1 VRDIHAGSAEEAAR
15 RFSQGILLSMHTI
28 AEFTDPNSVM
38 MLKLF
43 IAMLLGGII
52 GTERAVLARQPAGTR
67 TFGLVALGACLFV
80 IIGNYVNTALSGVFD
95 IQPTYMAAAI
105 ITGIGFLGAGI
116 IVFRGDALHGITT
129 AAGLW
134 FTAAL
139 GSAVGFGLYSVSVFA
154 TLLSLIMFTG
164 MWYLENKFKSWFTE
178 RAAEHARPEQPQMPA
193 R

>member
-1 VRDIHAGSAEEAAR
+1 
-15 RFSQGILLSMHTI
+15 MHSI

-38 MLKLF
+38 MLKLAL
-43 IAMLLGGII
+43 AMLLGGII
-52 GTERAVLARQPAGTR
+52 GTERAILARQPAGTR

-80 IIGNYVNTALSGVFD
+80 VISNYVNIALSGVFD

-116 IVFRGDALHGITT
+116 IVFRGDAIHGITT

-139 GSAVGFGLYSVSVFA
+139 GSAVGFGMYTVSVFA
-154 TLLSLIMFTG
+154 TLLALIMFTG
-164 MWYLENKFKSWFTE
+164 MWYLENRFKRWFMDHS
-178 RAAEHARPEQPQMPA
+178 AEQQRQQFPNSTQ
-193 R
+193 